1 MVDSSGSSYWEEG
14 AALKEWDPEE
24 LDPGE
29 EGGVRSGVD
38 IHTCDLVRGLDEEG
52 PAPALA
58 ANLEPMLAVLRIPF
72 PLV

>member
-14 AALKEWDPEE
+14 AALEEWDPEE

-29 EGGVRSGVD
+29 ESGVRSGVE
-38 IHTCDLVRGLDEEG
+38 IHTCDLVRGLDQEG
-52 PAPALA
+52 PALA

>member
-1 MVDSSGSSYWEEG
+1 ME
-14 AALKEWDPEE
+14 EWDPEE

-29 EGGVRSGVD
+29 EGGVRSGVE
-38 IHTCDLVRGLDEEG
+38 IHTCDIVRGLDEEG